1 MWRLPDPALVRIR
14 RQDGRRVMAAALLRR
29 SALAAALCTCVG
41 AAWPAGTLPEQAVSG
56 VDDSGRTVRLDR
68 PAQRVITLG
77 PHLTE
82 QVFALGAGAQ
92 VIGVSRFSN
101 FPEAAQRLP
110 VVGDAVSIHHEQI
123 ATLKPDLI
131 LVWRTG
137 FPERAR
143 APLQALGVPMFES
156 EIRSV
161 PDLARSLRTLGVLL
175 GRPEA
180 GQAQA
185 REVEQEWAQLQAD
198 YAQRKPVR
206 VFYQLWHQPLMT
218 VNREHLIS
226 QAIQACGGVNVF
238 SELPTFT
245 PTVSWEA
252 AVQRNPQVIA
262 MAGAA
267 SDHPELAQWPRFP
280 AVEAVRH
287 QRFALIDGDLI
298 GRMGPRFVQGAR
310 RLCEAIDRAR

>member
-1 MWRLPDPALVRIR
+1 MTRHRFLALCAALVLP
-14 RQDGRRVMAAALLRR
+14 MAVARAQ
-29 SALAAALCTCVG
+29 
-41 AAWPAGTLPEQAVSG
+41 PVSG
-56 VDDSGRTVRLDR
+56 TDDSGHAIRLPR
-68 PAQRVITLG
+68 PAQRVIALG

-92 VIGVSRFSN
+92 VVGVSRFSD

-110 VVGDAVSIHHEQI
+110 VVGDAVAIAHEQI
-123 ATLKPDLI
+123 ARLQPDLI

-143 APLQALGVPMFES
+143 APLRALGVPVFES

-161 PDLARSLRTLGVLL
+161 PELARSLRTLGVLL

-180 GQAQA
+180 GQAEA
-185 REVEQEWAQLQAD
+185 SRVEQQWTQLQAD
-198 YAQRKPVR
+198 YARRRPVR
-206 VFYQLWHQPLMT
+206 VFYQLWHRPLMT

-226 QAIQACGGVNVF
+226 QAIGACGGVNVF
-238 SELPTFT
+238 GELPALT

-252 AVQRNPQVIA
+252 AVQRNPELIA
-262 MAGAA
+262 MAGAP
-267 SDHPELAQWPRFP
+267 SDHPELGQWPRFP
-280 AVEAVRH
+280 AVAAVHH
-287 QRFALIDGDLI
+287 QRYALIDGDLI

-310 RLCEAIDRAR
+310 ALCEAIDKAR

>member
-1 MWRLPDPALVRIR
+1 MPRRLHL
-14 RQDGRRVMAAALLRR
+14 
-29 SALAAALCTCVG
+29 LAAALVLATI
-41 AAWPAGTLPEQAVSG
+41 AARAQPVSG
-56 VDDSGRTVRLDR
+56 VDDSGQTIRLAQ
-68 PAQRVITLG
+68 PARRVITLG

-82 QVFALGAGAQ
+82 QVFALGAGGQ
-92 VIGVSRFSN
+92 VVGVSRFSN
-101 FPEAAQRLP
+101 FPAEAQRLP
-110 VVGDAVSIHHEQI
+110 VVGDAVAIHHEQI

-143 APLQALGVPMFES
+143 APLQALGVPVYES

-161 PDLARSLRTLGVLL
+161 AELARSLRTLGLLL
-175 GRPEA
+175 GRAEA
-180 GQAQA
+180 GEAEA
-185 REVEQEWAQLQAD
+185 RRIEQQWVQLQAG
-198 YAQRKPVR
+198 YARRPPVR

-218 VNREHLIS
+218 INREHLIS
-226 QAIQACGGVNVF
+226 QAISACGGVNVF
-238 SELPTFT
+238 GELPAFT

-252 AVQRNPQVIA
+252 AVQRNPQLIA

-267 SDHPELAQWPRFP
+267 SDHPELGQWPRFP
-280 AVEAVRH
+280 AVDAVRH

-310 RLCEAIDRAR
+310 ALCEAIDKAR

>member
-1 MWRLPDPALVRIR
+1 MRRLLLALCALLALP
-14 RQDGRRVMAAALLRR
+14 AAA
-29 SALAAALCTCVG
+29 
-41 AAWPAGTLPEQAVSG
+41 PAQPVSV
-56 VDDSGRTVRLDR
+56 VDDSGRTIRLAR

-92 VIGVSRFSN
+92 VVGVSRFSN

-110 VVGDAVSIHHEQI
+110 VVGDAVAIAHEQI
-123 ATLKPDLI
+123 ATLRPDLI

-143 APLQALGVPMFES
+143 VPLQALGVPVFES

-161 PDLARSLRTLGVLL
+161 PELARSLRTLGVLL
-175 GRPEA
+175 GRAEA
-180 GQAQA
+180 GQAEA
-185 REVEQEWAQLQAD
+185 SRVERQWAQLQAD
-198 YAQRKPVR
+198 YARRPPVR

-226 QAIQACGGVNVF
+226 QAIGACGGVNVF
-238 SELPTFT
+238 GELPALT

-252 AVQRNPQVIA
+252 AVQRNPELIA

-267 SDHPELAQWPRFP
+267 SDHPELGQWPRFA
-280 AVEAVRH
+280 AVAAVRH
-287 QRFALIDGDLI
+287 QRYALIDGDLI

-310 RLCEAIDRAR
+310 ALCEAIDRAR